1 MKTLLFTLEYPP
13 FKGGVANYYGHIEK
27 YWPQFAALDMGID
40 TDNTDTRL
48 RVLHNNDGAL
58 LSKWL
63 WPRWLLAIKLL
74 KNAVKRQGIEHVI
87 VGHILPLGTVAYGH
101 YKKTGIPYSVV
112 LHGMDLAMAMKTGR
126 KQLIAKKIL
135 ANAKN
140 IICGNAYTA
149 KIAID
154 FVGASIKNKTHVVH
168 PGINP
173 KFSVDEKILESIK
186 TKHNLNNKT
195 VLLSF
200 GRLVKR
206 KGFEN
211 VIKALPEVFKKH
223 SELHYFISGS
233 GPEKMNILDQSM
245 RNNNITY
252 LGSNLSDE
260 EKNAWLAA
268 SDIFIMPSY
277 REGADF
283 EGFGIVYLEANIAGK
298 AVIGGRSGGVPEA
311 IDDGVSGILVDPK
324 DINDISKAINR
335 LVDDPSL
342 RQRLGRQGHDRALEW
357 FNWERQTKKFYKII
371 NS

>member
-13 FKGGVANYYGHIEK
+13 GHIEK
-27 YWPQFAALDMGID
+27 YWPQFAASDMNID
-40 TDNTDTRL
+40 IDNTDTRL

-63 WPRWLLAIKLL
+63 WPRWLPAIKLL

-101 YKKTGIPYSVV
+101 YKKTGVPYSVI
-112 LHGMDLAMAMKTGR
+112 LHGMDLAMAMRPGR
-126 KQLIAKKIL
+126 KQLMAKKIL
-135 ANAKN
+135 SNAKH

-149 KIAID
+149 KMAID
-154 FVGASIKNKTHVVH
+154 FVGENIKDITQVVH
-168 PGINP
+168 PGVSP
-173 KFSVDEKILESIK
+173 EFSVDEKILESIK

-223 SELHYFISGS
+223 PDLHYFISGS

-245 RNNNITY
+245 RNSNVTF
-252 LGSNLSDE
+252 LGSNLDDK
-260 EKNAWLAA
+260 EKNAWLSA

-277 REGADF
+277 REGTDF

-311 IDDGVSGILVDPK
+311 IDDGVSGILVNPK
-324 DINDISKAINR
+324 DPADIAKAVNR
-335 LVDDPSL
+335 LVEDPAL
-342 RQRLGRQGHDRALEW
+342 RQKLGRQGSARAKEW
-357 FNWERQTKKFYKII
+357 FNWERQIGRFYKII